1 MNIFRFLTLLS
12 LLLISPP
19 SLPGT
24 PPVDSRANFLDK
36 LIDTSSGAQQVLKS
50 DNPEVKALHLKAKDL
65 LSQAKNAFRLGNNSE
80 GSALLDQ
87 SAKSMFM
94 AIRLATPS
102 SAGDAKFKHDFD
114 KRRDSVNTLIEAF
127 NRIANEQNEYSSS
140 KKTNKQLGELIT
152 KADELQENGK
162 YVPAKKE
169 LDKAYHLIK
178 VSIESLR
185 GGQTLVRSLNFATP
199 EEEYDYEIDRNN
211 THKMLVKLLVNG
223 KAKST
228 YVQEMVTKFTHSANL
243 LRIQAEQS
251 AQDEKYEDAIKLLE
265 QSTKQLVRSIRSAG
279 IYIPG

>member
-12 LLLISPP
+12 LLLISPAGF
-19 SLPGT
+19 SGA

-50 DNPEVKALHLKAKDL
+50 DNPKVKVLHLKAKDL
-65 LSQAKNAFRLGNNSE
+65 FIQAKNAFRLGNNSA
-80 GSALLDQ
+80 GSTLLDQ

-102 SAGDAKFKHDFD
+102 SAGDAKLKRDFD
-114 KRRDSVNTLIEAF
+114 KRKDSFNTLNKAF
-127 NRIANEQNEYSSS
+127 NRIADEQKEFSS
-140 KKTNKQLGELIT
+140 KEKTNKQLVGLMT
-152 KADELQENGK
+152 KADKFVKNGK
-162 YVPAKKE
+162 HILAKKE

-185 GGQTLVRSLNFATP
+185 GGQTLVRSLNFAAP

-223 KAKST
+223 KARST
-228 YVQEMVTKFTHSANL
+228 YVQEMVTKFTHSAKL

>member
-1 MNIFRFLTLLS
+1 MNIFRFPVLLS
-12 LLLISPP
+12 ILLISPAGF
-19 SLPGT
+19 SAA
-24 PPVDSRANFLDK
+24 PPVDSRADFLGK
-36 LIDTSSGAQQVLKS
+36 LIDNSSGAQQVLKS
-50 DNPEVKALHLKAKDL
+50 DDPEVKALHLKAKDL
-65 LSQAKNAFRLGNNSE
+65 FSQAKNAFKLGNNSE
-80 GSALLDQ
+80 GSALLNQ

-94 AIRLATPS
+94 AIRLATPT
-102 SAGDAKFKHDFD
+102 SAGDAKLKLDFD
-114 KRRDSVNTLIEAF
+114 KRKDSVNTLNEAF
-127 NRIANEQNEYSSS
+127 NRIADEQKAYSSS
-140 KKTNKQLGELIT
+140 KKTNKQLGELMT
-152 KADELQENGK
+152 KAGELQKNGK
-162 YVPAKKE
+162 HVQAKKE

-211 THKMLVKLLVNG
+211 THKMLVKLLLNG
-223 KAKST
+223 KNSSA
-228 YVQEMVTKFTHSANL
+228 YVQEMVTKFTHSAKL